1 MEISISQISSS
12 INQLSLDIDEARKQ
26 KRKYTQLEPNKNL
39 IDLPYY
45 KNDAVQLDKELCA
58 AREAKAWLEQHTQ
71 AVQLI
76 LRSLPTLARIPDESK
91 LERLENQITQL
102 KKARSTLSFQRDAL
116 THLIAVID
124 NFQYLEDEKVYE
136 ENSSILEARRAQ
148 LEPAK
153 ERQNSTRQ
161 DYEKARGAVND
172 ARKQLSLDEA
182 TFNQAELEKSR
193 LTEKFEAMGLMGT
206 DEECQLA
213 QKALEEAI
221 TAAKKARDE
230 HLEQVKNHA
239 EAATLLK
246 SSENELS
253 TKNTHTS
260 EKLSSLRKE
269 RHAKNELDH
278 VVNMLHLR
286 GKIDTQANRQQFFP
300 TGNLINA
307 FQESLTQ
314 SHLLFE
320 RLKAYP
326 DVQNEV
332 KAIAQFSQTT
342 EERRAIQTLKV
353 WERVHRHIEQR
364 IPRNI
369 ATSDDP
375 KTALGQM
382 HEKMQELRRTLD
394 AQENEM
400 RVRSSG
406 VSNAI
411 RSRLRTA
418 GFLINRLNLE
428 LEQVSFGSIRGVRI
442 MKEEPQ
448 HMSEMLKA
456 LQDDGNRSIF
466 DTETPLE
473 ETLAKMYER
482 IGGGRTVGSK
492 LLDYR
497 NYITLRLEIKR
508 INGKWDV
515 TDGVSTGE
523 AIGVG
528 AAILVMILRTW
539 NTEAKRISGT
549 AAGQSMQQILLDEAN
564 RLDPDALD
572 TFTEFCERMDV
583 QALVAAPGLER
594 PRRSTVFLLERGM
607 VNNREQVT
615 IRGQRITA

>member
-1 MEISISQISSS
+1 M
-12 INQLSLDIDEARKQ
+12 
-26 KRKYTQLEPNKNL
+26 
-39 IDLPYY
+39 
-45 KNDAVQLDKELCA
+45 
-58 AREAKAWLEQHTQ
+58 
-71 AVQLI
+71 
-76 LRSLPTLARIPDESK
+76 RSLPTLARIPDESK

-102 KKARSTLSFQRDAL
+102 KKARSTLSFQRDTL

-124 NFQYLEDEKVYE
+124 NFQYLEDEKIYE

-161 DYEKARGAVND
+161 DYEKARVAVDD
-172 ARKQLSLDEA
+172 ARKQLSFDEA

-193 LTEKFEAMGLMGT
+193 LTEKFEATGLMGT

-213 QKALEEAI
+213 QKAVEESI
-221 TAAKKARDE
+221 TAANKTKDE
-230 HLEQVKNHA
+230 HLEHVTNRA

-246 SSENELS
+246 ASENELS
-253 TKNTHTS
+253 TKNTQAS

-314 SHLLFE
+314 SHVLFE

-382 HEKMQELRRTLD
+382 HEKMQELHRTLD

-448 HMSEMLKA
+448 HMREMLKA